1 MNTGRRVSVVD
12 RPKRRVFALAIDEK
26 VQWATALVDSVIPA
40 KQPKKEAFESGT
52 FENIP
57 IAGPS
62 PKLDAPLQ
70 QKLSTAL
77 SGLRQAR
84 PDIFTDCAGVGVS
97 TIGVVDRA
105 EKRLCEIALKSWLT
119 DSFLVD
125 FRDVFEK

>member
-70 QKLSTAL
+70 QLTAFVL
-77 SGLRQAR
+77 GLEPLNSDRTISASPR
-84 PDIFTDCAGVGVS
+84 AGLGCA
-97 TIGVVDRA
+97 
-105 EKRLCEIALKSWLT
+105 
-119 DSFLVD
+119 
-125 FRDVFEK
+125 